1 MGARQLAVVTNDR
14 ETSTEVGL
22 NEKRDILAFF
32 KEPGNEAMRA
42 EFLKLSK
49 VSNVKGAFSIARQW
63 TAIAAAVLFAT
74 TFKQWWSYGIAM
86 LIISTRQHALGIIMH
101 EATHWRLFS
110 KKWANDL
117 FGNIFCA
124 FPTNMTVS
132 RYRYE
137 HLLHHQYNMEQNDPY
152 KRDWD
157 ADSHWYWPKTQ
168 GQAFWLFF
176 KDLLSLNMSHLG
188 PTLFRWSPWANHF
201 SNQASSQNSGP
212 RLPLSERLSL
222 YGYLAVVATGL
233 TLSGNWINFLLLWM
247 LPMST
252 LAALFV
258 RIRSVV
264 EHLNLPGQNEFNRSR
279 HVDAS
284 LLERLTVAPLNINIH
299 IAHHLYPS
307 VPQYNLPRM
316 HQLLLQYPVYRQEAR
331 MYDTYFSF
339 GKRAYS
345 EMIKK

>member
-14 ETSTEVGL
+14 ETSTEVGT
-22 NEKRDILAFF
+22 NEKRDILAFL
-32 KEPGNEAMRA
+32 KEPGNEALRA

-49 VSNVKGAFSIARQW
+49 VSNLKGAFSIARQW
-63 TAIAAAVLFAT
+63 TAITAAVLFAT
-74 TFKQWWSYGIAM
+74 YFKHWWSYSIAM

-117 FGNIFCA
+117 FANVFCA

-132 RYRYE
+132 RYRHE

-157 ADSHWYWPKTQ
+157 NDSHWYWPKTK
-168 GQAFWLFF
+168 GQAAWLFF

-201 SNQASSQNSGP
+201 STQASSP
-212 RLPLSERLSL
+212 RLPMAERLSL
-222 YGYLAVVATGL
+222 YGFLAVVAAGL

-264 EHLNLPGQNEFNRSR
+264 EHLNLPGQNEFNRTR

-284 LLERLTVAPLNINIH
+284 LLEKLTVAPLNINIH

-316 HQLLLQYPVYRQEAR
+316 HQLLLQYPAYRQEGR
-331 MYDTYFSF
+331 IYDTYFSF

-345 EMIKK
+345 EMINK

>member
-1 MGARQLAVVTNDR
+1 MVARQSAAVINDC
-14 ETSTEVGL
+14 EPPTSEVGT
-22 NEKRDILAFF
+22 NEKREILSFF
-32 KEPGNEAMRA
+32 KEPGNEALRA

-49 VSNVKGAFSIARQW
+49 ISNMKGAFSIARQW
-63 TAIAAAVLFAT
+63 ITIAAAVLFAT
-74 TFKQWWSYGIAM
+74 HFKQWWSYGIAM

-137 HLLHHQYNMEQNDPY
+137 HLLHHQYNMGEKDPY

-157 ADSHWYWPKTQ
+157 ADSHWYWPKTK
-168 GQAFWLFF
+168 GQASWLFF

-201 SNQASSQNSGP
+201 SESS
-212 RLPLSERLSL
+212 LPLSERLSL
-222 YGYLAVVATGL
+222 YGFLTVVATGL

-258 RIRSVV
+258 RVRSVV
-264 EHLNLPGQNEFNRSR
+264 EHLNLPGQNEFDRTR

-284 LLERLTVAPLNINIH
+284 LLERLTIAPLNINIH
-299 IAHHLYPS
+299 IAHHIYPS

-316 HQLLLQYPVYRQEAR
+316 HQLLLQYPVYRQEGR
-331 MYDTYFSF
+331 IYDTYFSF

-345 EMIKK
+345 EMINQ